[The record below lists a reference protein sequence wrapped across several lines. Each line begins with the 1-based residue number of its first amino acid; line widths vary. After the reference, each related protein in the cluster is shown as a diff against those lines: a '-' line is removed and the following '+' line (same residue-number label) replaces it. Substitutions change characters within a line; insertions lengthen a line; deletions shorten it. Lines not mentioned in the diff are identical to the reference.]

1 MKIKTS
7 ELTNIPL
14 RYAVAIAEGG
24 KDFRYKGCRTYWITI
39 NDEERVLSAGEAHSF
54 VPDIRWTQGG
64 PIIERERI
72 KVAPNLGGTWLGQ
85 IRHETTHPLV
95 DKPVLAGWT
104 NKHGPTPLIAA
115 MRCYVASISGD
126 EIEVPDELL

>member
-1 MKIKTS
+1 MKIKSS
-7 ELTNIPL
+7 ELTGTHL
-14 RYAVAIAEGG
+14 DWAVAKCEG
-24 KDFRYKGCRTYWITI
+24 DM
-39 NDEERVLSAGEAHSF
+39 
-54 VPDIRWTQGG
+54 VPDGGVMIQTWPFYSTDWSQGG

-104 NKHGPTPLIAA
+104 NKHGPTPLVAA
-115 MRCYVASISGD
+115 MRCYLVSKMGD
-126 EIEVPDELL
+126 EIEVPEALL